1 MTSRKSKVEGPK
13 SPFRNP
19 HSAFEG
25 GGSRVWGVACV
36 LVVALLVMGAG
47 AAAAGPLGQRDLEES
62 VREIAAQLRC
72 PVCQNLSVGDSP
84 SGLANEMRGVI
95 REKLRAGESRQ
106 QIEAY
111 FVSKYGEW
119 ILLAPMKKGFN
130 LLAWALPFVGIVA
143 GVVAVV
149 FLTRRWAGRKGGVAG
164 EPGEAPPAPNPE
176 DAPYRERLRRELDE
190 FAR

>member
-1 MTSRKSKVEGPK
+1 MRRPPTADRRP
-13 SPFRNP
+13 P
-19 HSAFEG
+19 
-25 GGSRVWGVACV
+25 SRVPASWSRVREAAGFFALAV
-36 LVVALLVMGAG
+36 VVAAAVAG
-47 AAAAGPLGQRDLEES
+47 AAAPGPPAPQDLEEQ

-95 REKLRAGESRQ
+95 REKLKAGESRRQ
-106 QIEAY
+106 VEAY

-130 LLAWALPFVGIVA
+130 LLAWGLPFVGIVA
-143 GVVAVV
+143 GAVAVV
-149 FLTRRWAGRKGGVAG
+149 FLTRRWAGREAG
-164 EPGEAPPAPNPE
+164 AAPGADPVAPPVDPA

>member
-1 MTSRKSKVEGPK
+1 MRSPASRVPR
-13 SPFRNP
+13 PA
-19 HSAFEG
+19 SAIRSG
-25 GGSRVWGVACV
+25 GLRVWGVLCLLAAA
-36 LVVALLVMGAG
+36 VALAG
-47 AAAAGPLGQRDLEES
+47 AAAPAPQAPQDLEEQ

-95 REKLRAGESRQ
+95 REKLKAGESRQ

-111 FVSKYGEW
+111 FTSKYGEW

-130 LLAWALPFVGIVA
+130 LLAWGLPFVGIVA
-143 GVVAVV
+143 GAFAVV
-149 FLTRRWAGRKGGVAG
+149 FLTRRWAGREGATDGGGG
-164 EPGEAPPAPNPE
+164 EGVPPANPE
-176 DAPYRERLRRELDE
+176 DAAYRERLRRELDE

>member
-1 MTSRKSKVEGPK
+1 MALCLLV
-13 SPFRNP
+13 F
-19 HSAFEG
+19 A
-25 GGSRVWGVACV
+25 GVAV
-36 LVVALLVMGAG
+36 G
-47 AAAAGPLGQRDLEES
+47 AAAPGPAAPPAEEEA

-130 LLAWALPFVGIVA
+130 LLAWVLPFVGIVA

-149 FLTRRWAGRKGGVAG
+149 FLTRRWAGREGRGAG
-164 EPGEAPPAPNPE
+164 EAGEAAPAPNPE

>member
-1 MTSRKSKVEGPK
+1 MRSPASRV
-13 SPFRNP
+13 RNP
-19 HSAFEG
+19 QSAIRRG
-25 GGSRVWGVACV
+25 GLRVWGMLCLLAAA
-36 LVVALLVMGAG
+36 VALAG
-47 AAAAGPLGQRDLEES
+47 AAAPAPQAPQDLEEQ

-95 REKLRAGESRQ
+95 REKLKAGESRQ

-111 FVSKYGEW
+111 FTSKYGEW

-130 LLAWALPFVGIVA
+130 LLAWGLPFVGIVA
-143 GVVAVV
+143 GAFAVV
-149 FLTRRWAGRKGGVAG
+149 FLTRRWAGREGATDGGGG
-164 EPGEAPPAPNPE
+164 EGVPPANPE
-176 DAPYRERLRRELDE
+176 DAAYRERLRRELDE